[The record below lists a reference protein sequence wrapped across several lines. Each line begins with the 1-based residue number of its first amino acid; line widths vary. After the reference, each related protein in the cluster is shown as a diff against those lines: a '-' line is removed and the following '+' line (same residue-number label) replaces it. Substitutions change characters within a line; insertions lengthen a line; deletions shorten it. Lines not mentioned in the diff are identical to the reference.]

1 MLAKSLLALAAL
13 AQATF
18 TVAAVSEPTATATML
33 SNTPYFGVILPTGYQ
48 GFAIGGIAESDFTW
62 VKDGTKLL
70 VDNNFVDSSSF
81 NVLADGDKIELVY
94 SDAYSEGV
102 FAQFEATPT
111 ADASTLVGTF
121 LVMKTATPDDST
133 TLSAT
138 LTLTNDVPYFV
149 VTLPADWH
157 NFSVVGLIVDSG
169 FTWDTDLLELEVDG
183 NTIDKSLYEIRSESS
198 ALEIAYEGTYTDS
211 AVASFGGA
219 TIEGTSTLIA
229 TFQARTSS
237 ANDAAGYATLST
249 TITFGSSSVTAT
261 STSEA
266 SSVAPSSE
274 TSSTV
279 SSIESTSTTETDSP
293 SVTGVIENGL
303 PYFVVDIPEN
313 WSPFAAEGVADS
325 SFSWNNQ
332 SAELIADG
340 QEIDRSSYT
349 LGSDNSVI
357 GIVYLSDYST
367 LAVASFE
374 AVPTESASTLVGTF
388 YVGSIDTTQIVK
400 RDDIITT
407 LTATLTLDVSTTESS
422 AAPSSTATS
431 ESSTYPSS
439 TTTTESSSSSESSST
454 AESSSSVVSSAVVSS
469 SSAESS
475 SIEPLSS
482 ESPSVTKSPS
492 VSTTSLASSSES
504 VYTNSED
511 EVTVSKT
518 DTEFSTTTSTLTSC
532 SDDACTKEHSEGEVI
547 VSKTD
552 TEFSTTTSTLTSCSD
567 GACTKEHSEGEVT
580 ETATT
585 TEGETVLET
594 TSCSTSEGGEE
605 EATVTETTSCSTSEG
620 GDSGNATVTE
630 DETVTE
636 TTSCST
642 SEGEKEAT
650 TTETTSYFT
659 SEGGEVAETSTSE
672 GPGESPASDD
682 YTIVSIT
689 STSYSTTTT
698 SCEGGCEETPSES
711 GSPEAEPSTYE
722 GGAPHL
728 AIGVSTFIL
737 GFVVLLF

>member
-138 LTLTNDVPYFV
+138 LTLSYSNTETPTSTTSSTAAPVTDSPSLTGLIEANDVPYFV

-552 TEFSTTTSTLTSCSD
+552 TEFSTTTSTLTR
-567 GACTKEHSEGEVT
+567 
-580 ETATT
+580 
-585 TEGETVLET
+585 
-594 TSCSTSEGGEE
+594 
-605 EATVTETTSCSTSEG
+605 
-620 GDSGNATVTE
+620 
-630 DETVTE
+630 
-636 TTSCST
+636 
-642 SEGEKEAT
+642 
-650 TTETTSYFT
+650 
-659 SEGGEVAETSTSE
+659 
-672 GPGESPASDD
+672 
-682 YTIVSIT
+682 
-689 STSYSTTTT
+689 
-698 SCEGGCEETPSES
+698 
-711 GSPEAEPSTYE
+711 
-722 GGAPHL
+722 
-728 AIGVSTFIL
+728 
-737 GFVVLLF
+737 